1 VSPELLALGLT
12 LVAGATTGIGGLIA
26 FVVRRPGDRFM
37 AASLGASAGVMLLVS
52 FVELYPRAAAA
63 VGFVPASVAFFVGV
77 LLLFALDAGV
87 PHRFMAEEESTDR
100 ARLLRTGTLTAL
112 GVGIHNFPEG
122 LAVFASALDSAQ
134 LGVAMT
140 VAIAVH
146 NVPEGI
152 AVAAPVL
159 AATGSRWRAFG
170 LSALTGLAEPAGA
183 FVALLLLG
191 PLLTPTVL
199 NYALAFVAG
208 IMVFVSLDELLPAAH
223 RYRHEHVVI
232 SGLIG
237 GMAVM
242 AASLALLVP

>member
-1 VSPELLALGLT
+1 MASALG
-12 LVAGATTGIGGLIA
+12 V
-26 FVVRRPGDRFM
+26 
-37 AASLGASAGVMLLVS
+37 SAGVMLLVS

-63 VGFVPASVAFFVGV
+63 VGFVPASLSFFAGV
-77 LLLFALDAGV
+77 LLLFAIDATV
-87 PHRFMAEEESTDR
+87 PHRFGAEEASTAQ

-112 GVGIHNFPEG
+112 GVGVHNFPEG

-159 AATGSRWRAFG
+159 AASGGRWRAFG

-183 FVALLLLG
+183 LVALLVLG
-191 PLLTPTVL
+191 PLLTPGVL
-199 NYALAFVAG
+199 SHALAFVAG

-223 RYRHEHVVI
+223 RYGHEHLVI
-232 SGLIG
+232 AGLIA
-237 GMAVM
+237 GMALM
-242 AASLALLVP
+242 AASLALLNP